1 MICSGIEGLCI
12 NSPLDAPQQRV
23 IVLMS
28 SSLLTTGYW
37 PGWDEREPRYSTE
50 TSWWWHS
57 LSKPVVIMYFG
68 DMANT
73 EVERQKNTL
82 ISPFLIYFFQTLICI
97 GFNSKIASQIHIIG
111 KEIQKYLLKIW
122 TNLDNKYKEFVIRNT
137 RSENCLKW
145 AKSPCFP
152 AERANAIWKTVS
164 WQQHGGWSE
173 KRLSRFSTFK

>member
-1 MICSGIEGLCI
+1 
-12 NSPLDAPQQRV
+12 
-23 IVLMS
+23 
-28 SSLLTTGYW
+28 
-37 PGWDEREPRYSTE
+37 
-50 TSWWWHS
+50 
-57 LSKPVVIMYFG
+57 
-68 DMANT
+68 MANT

-97 GFNSKIASQIHIIG
+97 GFNSKIASQIHIIR

-152 AERANAIWKTVS
+152 AQRANAIWRTVS
-164 WQQHGGWSE
+164 WQQHGGWSG
-173 KRLSRFSTFK
+173 KRFFKIFNILWSDQVHDHVQVGREVFPDLIMVPHLFEVSCWWCCAFRCWAQWRRSSG